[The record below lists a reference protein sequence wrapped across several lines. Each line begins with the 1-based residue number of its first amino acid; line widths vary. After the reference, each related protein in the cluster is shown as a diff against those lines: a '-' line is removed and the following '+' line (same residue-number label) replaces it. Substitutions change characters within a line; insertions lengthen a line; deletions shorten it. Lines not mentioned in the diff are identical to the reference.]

1 MKRVLSMGSLLAVG
15 VGASAVLWLRE
26 KPNRIKAE
34 SFLKEWKRKIKP
46 TVFDKSE
53 QLPIE
58 KGGNPHPHDL
68 EDNNMVSEG
77 AMYSVKFYNEKI
89 Q

>member
-1 MKRVLSMGSLLAVG
+1 MNRVLSMSSLVAVG
-15 VGASAVLWLRE
+15 VGASAALWLRN

-34 SFLKEWKRKIKP
+34 NFFRDMKRKVKP
-46 TVFDKSE
+46 TVFEKAE
-53 QLPIE
+53 ALPID
-58 KGGNPHPHDL
+58 KGGNPHPQDI
-68 EDNNMVSEG
+68 EDNKMVDEG